1 MYDLCITQRDKN
13 GWYLMIL
20 RFFIGQLPYCLVV
33 CITRS
38 VSQQSAG
45 TCSSIHPS
53 LSCFRWSHIC
63 LKLLQPLKIISL
75 YTSPVAY
82 LPAVALGG
90 GRGGGALVN
99 GCGDL
104 VDRRGAPLLRA
115 HGAPMVVLVM
125 GHDGHRVAP
134 WTSLSTT
141 PCRCWASSDRFP
153 GSLLAVHLENK
164 VRKSHYCT

>member
-1 MYDLCITQRDKN
+1 
-13 GWYLMIL
+13 MIL
-20 RFFIGQLPYCLVV
+20 CFFNSQLPYCLVV
-33 CITRS
+33 CISIS
-38 VSQQSAG
+38 VSQQSTG
-45 TCSSIHPS
+45 TCCSVHPS

-63 LKLLQPLKIISL
+63 LKLLQSLETISS

-125 GHDGHRVAP
+125 GHDGHRLP
-134 WTSLSTT
+134 PQTSLSTM
-141 PCRCWASSDRFP
+141 PCRCWASLI
-153 GSLLAVHLENK
+153 GSQAHCWLFIWRSRLGSHTIAHNTTIILLQSL
-164 VRKSHYCT
+164 CL

>member
-1 MYDLCITQRDKN
+1 
-13 GWYLMIL
+13 MIL
-20 RFFIGQLPYCLVV
+20 RFFKGQLPYCLVV
-33 CITRS
+33 CITIS
-38 VSQQSAG
+38 VSQQLAG

-63 LKLLQPLKIISL
+63 LKLLQSLKTISS

-82 LPAVALGG
+82 LPAVTLGG

-104 VDRRGAPLLRA
+104 VDRRGAPLLWA

-125 GHDGHRVAP
+125 GHDGHRLAP